1 MPVVLGIIG
10 LCQVDLGSNRMSN
23 LEARIQKIEDR
34 LALQDLI
41 SSYCIHIDEGQDVD
55 AIVDCFV
62 DDAVLDLSGLGL
74 PVVTGRQ
81 NIREFFISVLAGT
94 ECNAHY
100 STNFRINRLEGDEA
114 ECQSYVHAVGV
125 ARGGSDILVYA
136 KHQFQCVRTE
146 KGWKIK
152 HFSEPYLVPPIHD
165 IPDFE

>member
-1 MPVVLGIIG
+1 
-10 LCQVDLGSNRMSN
+10 MSS
-23 LEARIQKIEDR
+23 LESRIQKVEDR

-41 SSYCIHIDEGQDVD
+41 HSYCIHIDEAKSVD

-74 PVVTGRQ
+74 PVITGR
-81 NIREFFISVLAGT
+81 NDIHEFFVSVLAAT

-114 ECQSYVHAVGV
+114 ECQSYVYAVGV
-125 ARGGSDILVYA
+125 AKDGSDILVYA
-136 KHQFQCVRTE
+136 KHQYHCLRTN

-152 HFSEPYLVPPIHD
+152 HFSEPYLMPPTKD
-165 IPDFE
+165 IPSFE